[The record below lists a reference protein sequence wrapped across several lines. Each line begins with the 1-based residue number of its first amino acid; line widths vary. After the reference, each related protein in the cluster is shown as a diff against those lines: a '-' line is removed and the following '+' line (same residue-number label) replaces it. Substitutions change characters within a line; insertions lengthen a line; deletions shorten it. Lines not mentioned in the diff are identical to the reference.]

1 MNGLSVKNST
11 ALTSSSILAVVSAT
25 SALSAKCMRGADSSR
40 LEFGHSHRRRA
51 AMARLFSRL
60 ALLALLAAPLVAQAQ
75 GTLTYRCTGAD
86 GKKYY
91 GSTIP
96 KPCYGRPLEQ
106 LNAHGPVVKR
116 IEAAS
121 DPKERAANE
130 TAL

>member
-96 KPCYGRPLEQ
+96 HAGYGRPLEQ
-106 LNAHGPVVKR
+106 LNAQGLVVKGIDAKATR
-116 IEAAS
+116 RSAPPRE
-121 DPKERAANE
+121 PNW
-130 TAL
+130 